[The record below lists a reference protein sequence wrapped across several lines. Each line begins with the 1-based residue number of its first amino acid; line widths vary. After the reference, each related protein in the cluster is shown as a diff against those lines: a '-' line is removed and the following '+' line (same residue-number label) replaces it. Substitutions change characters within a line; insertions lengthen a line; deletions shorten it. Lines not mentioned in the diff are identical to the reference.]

1 MKNLK
6 KVLALALVV
15 VMVFGIMVTASA
27 KLDAYTDADKINYTE
42 AVDLLSGIG
51 VLEGMTSTTFEPQGD
66 LTREQAA
73 KVITYLA
80 VGSTAAEAMKA
91 VAAPFDDVA
100 ANRWSAGYIAYCV
113 NEGIINGRGDGT
125 FAPTDK
131 VTGLEFAK
139 MLLCLIG
146 YGEKDEFIGDKW
158 AVEVAKIALQNDIF
172 VGNLAGASNDPATR
186 EEAALYAFNALFVD
200 NVRYSSLLDE
210 YTTGSIIGGAGGAY
224 GTIAGNVFKITKDD
238 KTVNGVYG
246 YTYQVNGQDVS
257 GFYSAEKVVG
267 TSTDGT
273 SIANLTDPT
282 KNTYIATLEADAT
295 YYVNGVVSN
304 STAAEAAIKVGSV
317 VELINSDNDNRIEKV
332 MVTNKSVATVSS
344 IRTTTTGTVT
354 NVNIT
359 TDNGIITGTA
369 ANVVGFSGLERGDV
383 ILYYTEGTGATAVT
397 YIETPKS
404 VTGTIGSYNTTANT
418 VTVSGVSYKV
428 SGLSGSDTFATLTGY
443 AGVDGAVFYLDN
455 GNNIVKVV
463 SDKAAVT
470 LDNVVFLTAV
480 EKVSSLGVDTYRAAA
495 LFMDGS
501 TKTIVVSRTAASNG
515 TLTAVN
521 SVNNSAN
528 GSEAG
533 TDGALLNNHFYTFTV
548 NADSTYSLTY
558 AANTVG
564 NLFAN
569 IDGGK
574 ALFVSGNG
582 YIGDSATRFVYQNDT
597 TKAVTTYTGVS
608 TAPDYKVN
616 AIDADGRIHLLMND
630 NGTVMA
636 VVALGGVPGT
646 GATASTDKVFVVGSA
661 NTVWSATGT
670 YYTYAAYVNGEYT
683 DAFATDNASL
693 KAGTLYDVSAY
704 TGTLATTVAVA
715 TGNATDYVDSIR
727 YSNGTMTLVRPGQT
741 PDMVGFILSSD
752 VVVYLYDSAEKTVT
766 TISPEMA
773 AELTLAD
780 AVVYTVPVSATN
792 PAVAAVYINM

>member
-15 VMVFGIMVTASA
+15 VMIFGVMVTASA

-42 AVDLLSGIG
+42 AVDVLTGIG

-146 YGEKDEFIGDKW
+146 YGANNEFTGDKW

-369 ANVVGFSGLERGDV
+369 ANVIGFSGLERGDV

-480 EKVSSLGVDTYRAAA
+480 EGIPVLGITTYRAAA
-495 LFMDGS
+495 VFMDGS
-501 TKTIVVSRTAASNG
+501 TSTIIVSRTAGLTGDMDTVTGTQTGDGDMVYADGVLASN
-515 TLTAVN
+515 T
-521 SVNNSAN
+521 
-528 GSEAG
+528 
-533 TDGALLNNHFYTFTV
+533 FYTFTV
-548 NADSTYSLTY
+548 NTDGTYNLTY
-558 AANTVG
+558 ANANNT
-564 NLFAN
+564 FAVTN
-569 IDGGK
+569 DIDGGNS
-574 ALFVSGNG
+574 LFVTPRG
-582 YIGDSATRFVYQNDT
+582 YIGDSATRFVYQDADT
-597 TKAVTTYTGVS
+597 RAITTYTGVS
-608 TAPDYKVN
+608 AAPDYTTDTGHVYILTTN
-616 AIDADGRIHLLMND
+616 GNQSPAI
-630 NGTVMA
+630 A
-636 VVALGGVPGT
+636 VVAWGGTPGT
-646 GATASTDKVFVVGSA
+646 SATASTDKVFVVGSA
-661 NTVWSATGT
+661 NTVWSATGE

-683 DAFATDNASL
+683 DAFATDASNL
-693 KAGTLYDVSAY
+693 QAGTLYNVSGY
-704 TGTLATTVAVA
+704 TGNLAKIDGQQPVGI
-715 TGNATDYVDSIR
+715 TGITDIA
-727 YSNGTMTLVRPGQT
+727 YSNGSLTVWYDNPTKITGYV
-741 PDMVGFILSSD
+741 LSSD
-752 VVVYLYDSAEKTVT
+752 VVVYLYDSTAKTVT
-766 TISPEMA
+766 TISPEAA
-773 AELTLAD
+773 AELDLSDNTATI
-780 AVVYTVPVSATN
+780 YTVPVSVTN
-792 PAVAAVYINM
+792 TNVAAVYINM